1 MKKGI
6 SPGPSSG
13 GHRGLNLR
21 VKVTLSVILPLM
33 IILGTFMVFQYKTAQ
48 VRMMD
53 NLSLLASQTGL
64 TIENSLQQAMLDH
77 NQEELQHILD
87 SIGENKMLRGV
98 YLLDTSGRI
107 VFAPNGQ
114 GVGAQLDNRDP
125 TCQPCHHLAP
135 SDRPSSVVVTLPGGQ
150 RVFRTM
156 NPIRNRPE
164 CEGCHSPSQRLNGV
178 LLTDISMAPLEASL
192 TTDMWQH
199 LLWWLAAL
207 LTSAIVVNLVLNRVV
222 LSRLGK
228 LSVAITKMGLGQ
240 LTAPLPE
247 NQPDEIGQLSLAF
260 NQMVAR
266 VDAREIEIRQ
276 LSDDLQRQ
284 NAERGE
290 LLKRLIT
297 AQEDERKRVARE
309 LHDELGQALAA
320 LALRI
325 ETVKR
330 MISSK
335 PDQAKSLLEETQSL
349 VNDSSERMYG
359 LILALRPSVLDDLGL
374 EAALRSQADRL
385 LSNTSIAFELDAKH
399 LTRRLAPEIETG
411 LYRIFQEALIN
422 IVRHADAHR
431 VSIRL
436 AQMDGWFHGE
446 IEDDGRGFDPQG
458 IQPGADNPKGLGLMG
473 MQERVA
479 QLGGRLEISSQV
491 GHGTHISI
499 QVPLKGIS
507 YD

>member
-1 MKKGI
+1 M
-6 SPGPSSG
+6 
-13 GHRGLNLR
+13 R
-21 VKVTLSVILPLM
+21 VKVTLSVILPLI

-48 VRMMD
+48 ARMMD

-87 SIGENKMLRGV
+87 SIGENKMLRVV

-125 TCQPCHHLAP
+125 TWQPCHRLAP

-156 NPIRNRPE
+156 NSIRNRPE
-164 CEGCHSPSQRLNGV
+164 CEGCHSPSQRLNGE
-178 LLTDISMAPLEASL
+178 LLTDISMTPLEASL

-207 LTSAIVVNLVLNRVV
+207 LTSAVVGNLVLNRVV

-228 LSVAITKMGLGQ
+228 LSVAITKMGPGQ

-247 NQPDEIGQLSLAF
+247 NQPDEIGRLSLAF
-260 NQMVAR
+260 NQMAAR
-266 VDAREIEIRQ
+266 ADAREIEIRQ
-276 LSDDLQRQ
+276 LSDDLQRRS
-284 NAERGE
+284 AERGE
-290 LLKRLIT
+290 LLKRLII
-297 AQEDERKRVARE
+297 AQEDERMRVARE

-320 LALRI
+320 L
-325 ETVKR
+325 
-330 MISSK
+330 
-335 PDQAKSLLEETQSL
+335 
-349 VNDSSERMYG
+349 
-359 LILALRPSVLDDLGL
+359 
-374 EAALRSQADRL
+374 RSQADRL
-385 LSNTSIAFELDAKH
+385 LSNTSITFELDAKS
-399 LTRRLAPEIETG
+399 LTRRLAPEVETG

-436 AQMDGWFHGE
+436 AQTDGWFHGE
-446 IEDDGRGFDPQG
+446 IEDDGRGFDPQD

-479 QLGGRLEISSQV
+479 QLAGGVVLTLAVALRWINR
-491 GHGTHISI
+491 GASI
-499 QVPLKGIS
+499 EESETFAYPTPALFKDRS
-507 YD
+507 EE